1 LFTLIKKR
9 QIHTAI
15 FVVFDA
21 VAAGISWA
29 LFFAYRKYIIESDK
43 FGYKIP
49 VELDRNFYLALLA
62 IPLYW
67 IVLYFLAG
75 NYKDV
80 WRKSRINEISK
91 TFSITV
97 IGVVLLFFFLLL
109 DDEVKSYQ
117 SYYKSTIT
125 LFVLNFGFTIFFRL
139 IEATLIKNNLKKGKL
154 GFKTIVV
161 GNNQKSLLAVQEL
174 MNPNTMQGNL
184 FVGYVSVNG
193 DASNH
198 ILKDILPDLGN
209 YKDLPKLIEQYQVEE
224 VIIGIES
231 SRHTDINNVSN
242 ILEDQRVILK
252 IVPDIYDMMSG
263 QVRMNNV
270 IGTALIEINH
280 DYMPQWQKVAKRL
293 LDVFTSVLVLVIFSP
308 IFLITAFLVK
318 LGSKGPIFYKQ
329 IRIGYK
335 GKPFHIY
342 KFRTMVVNSEV
353 DGPQLSSANDNR
365 ITPIGKLLRKYRI
378 DEIPQFF
385 NVLIGEMSLVGPR
398 PERKFFIDQIVL
410 LAPHYKHLL
419 RVKPGITSWGQVKF
433 GYAENVEQMV
443 ERLKFDILYIE
454 NRSLAVDFRI
464 LIYTVLTVIQ
474 GKGR

>member
-1 LFTLIKKR
+1 
-9 QIHTAI
+9 
-15 FVVFDA
+15 
-21 VAAGISWA
+21 
-29 LFFAYRKYIIESDK
+29 
-43 FGYKIP
+43 
-49 VELDRNFYLALLA
+49 
-62 IPLYW
+62 
-67 IVLYFLAG
+67 
-75 NYKDV
+75 
-80 WRKSRINEISK
+80 
-91 TFSITV
+91 
-97 IGVVLLFFFLLL
+97 
-109 DDEVKSYQ
+109 
-117 SYYKSTIT
+117 
-125 LFVLNFGFTIFFRL
+125 
-139 IEATLIKNNLKKGKL
+139 
-154 GFKTIVV
+154 
-161 GNNQKSLLAVQEL
+161 
-174 MNPNTMQGNL
+174 
-184 FVGYVSVNG
+184 
-193 DASNH
+193 
-198 ILKDILPDLGN
+198 
-209 YKDLPKLIEQYQVEE
+209 
-224 VIIGIES
+224 
-231 SRHTDINNVSN
+231 
-242 ILEDQRVILK
+242 VILK